1 MVDINR
7 LTAYPQTSA
16 EKEQQLEELL
26 RQDPGNIHA
35 KKTLAFTYYT
45 NHKYEEA
52 IDLYKQLSE
61 QDAHDPAVHFYM
73 GNTLYRLKEFDNAIA
88 SWERAIE
95 RDTTGIYKE
104 RAQQRI
110 DMARSTAMV

>member
-1 MVDINR
+1 MIDKNR

-16 EKEQQLEELL
+16 EKEAQLEELI
-26 RQDPGNIHA
+26 RQDPGNSHA

-45 NHKYEEA
+45 NQKYEKA
-52 IDLYKQLSE
+52 IRLYSQLSQ
-61 QDAHDPAVHFYM
+61 QDGKDPAVHFYM
-73 GNTLYRLKEFDNAIA
+73 GNTLYRLKSFQEAIQ

-95 RDTTGIYKE
+95 MDTTGIYKE

-110 DMARSTAMV
+110 DMAQSMDLK